1 MADTSTNLQMPFI
14 LPSQA
19 QKHVTHNEALLTL
32 DAVVHLS
39 IAGDGSTPPPMRE
52 EGACYRVAE
61 GASDAWAGKQGWIA
75 AWQDGAW
82 RFIRPRTGWRAW
94 FVETST
100 LEVFDGTAWQDIP
113 LPRQGS
119 FDELGIGAT
128 ADAVNR
134 LALASPASLF
144 NHAGNGHQVKVN
156 KAAAAD
162 TASLLFQSDW
172 VGHAEMGLAG
182 NNEFSLKVSNGSEW
196 KTAIAVSASGHVSK
210 PAQPVLRA
218 YRSGTSFTP
227 VAGQQSGMTD
237 FAVNQGGFVLGP
249 AISGGGNA
257 VIVPASGL
265 YQIHLNL
272 ALASSSGH
280 EVKVLR
286 NGAESL
292 LTIIGR
298 ESGVFTQSAT
308 TVVFLA
314 SSDLITLGHEGTAE
328 IRLGNAAT
336 GLMMIML

>member
-1 MADTSTNLQMPFI
+1 MDDTSTNLEMPFI

-39 IAGDGSTPPPMRE
+39 IAGDASTPPPTPE

-61 GASDAWAGKQGWIA
+61 GASDAWIGKEGRIA

-94 FVETST
+94 FHETST
-100 LEVFDGTAWQDIP
+100 FEVFDGTAWRDMP
-113 LPRQGS
+113 LPRHGG

-128 ADAVNR
+128 PDAVNR

-144 NHAGNGHQVKVN
+144 NHAGNGHQIKVN

-182 NNEFSLKVSNGSEW
+182 NNEFSLKVSNGAEW
-196 KTAIAVSASGHVSK
+196 KTAIAVSGSGHVSR

-218 YRSGTSFTP
+218 YRSGISFTP

-249 AISGGGNA
+249 AVSGGGSA
-257 VIVPASGL
+257 VMVPACGL
-265 YQIHLNL
+265 YQIHVNL

-286 NGAESL
+286 NGSESL
-292 LTIIGR
+292 LTIAGQDC
-298 ESGVFTQSAT
+298 GPFTQSAT
-308 TVVFLA
+308 TVVSLA
-314 SSDLITLGHEGTAE
+314 SSDLITLGHNGTAE
-328 IRLGNAAT
+328 LRLGSAAT
-336 GLMMIML
+336 GLTMVML